1 MQQSWGLGEL
11 DLRSALRFITWQFR
25 RSLSRAGVNFGLSV
39 RWVGGRRNA
48 VTGRNAYLTDPAPNW
63 KPQSQAIPVT
73 AHVYKVEAVT
83 PKVAPNNAANAHFAK
98 LAARAVKL
106 PKLRFTDSRGGFPEK
121 ERHTVN

>member
-1 MQQSWGLGEL
+1 VQQSWRFGEL
-11 DLRSALRFITWQFR
+11 DLRSALRSITWQLR
-25 RSLSRAGVNFGLSV
+25 RNLSRAGVKLGLSV

-48 VTGRNAYLTDPAPNW
+48 MTGRNAYLTEPAPNW

-83 PKVAPNNAANAHFAK
+83 PRVVPNNVANEHFAK

-106 PKLRFTDSRGGFPEK
+106 PKMRYNDSRGGFPEK